1 MEYAGACQYDKNY
14 PLYATEDEAN
24 AVTEGD
30 GTARQMGNYWMP
42 NCLEHFYHGDYS
54 GDAPT
59 CGAAGSD
66 GAARVGVGALAALA
80 AALV

>member
-59 CGAAGSD
+59 CGATESD
-66 GAARVGVGALAALA
+66 AASTLGVGALAALA